1 METYSLEGR
10 PWCFGYTCCLFVQ
23 GTCCKMTS
31 ACSSK
36 TSVYIYQITRCQIR
50 KYSNIRF
57 VSAVNEYQDVNVLKF
72 ARKPFRTC
80 VYSRGVH
87 YFYNSPHIICVLPLS
102 CFVEKSLSLTQAG
115 IRNIFREFLVISL
128 HVNRLPSNT
137 PRPFPSPPPPPPLKF
152 WSISVD
158 TTYSQWLNG
167 HAGRTYINNINL
179 YTPQNHELSR
189 ILNASDWLTDK
200 KFRLKKLPIIVNLK
214 SSTWI
219 RVNRY

>member
-23 GTCCKMTS
+23 GRCCKMTS

-50 KYSNIRF
+50 KDSNIRF
-57 VSAVNEYQDVNVLKF
+57 VSAVNEYQDVKVLKF

-80 VYSRGVH
+80 VYSRGLH
-87 YFYNSPHIICVLPLS
+87 YFYNLPHIIIRVLTLS

-137 PRPFPSPPPPPPLKF
+137 PRPFLSLPPSLKF
-152 WSISVD
+152 WSISFD

-167 HAGRTYINNINL
+167 HGERAYINNTNL

-189 ILNASDWLTDK
+189 ILNASDWLIDK
-200 KFRLKKLPIIVNLK
+200 NFRLKKLPIVELK